1 MFIKRLLISNK
12 KKKKKSKKNIMLYNL
27 MDVGRY

>member
-27 MDVGRY
+27 MDIGRY